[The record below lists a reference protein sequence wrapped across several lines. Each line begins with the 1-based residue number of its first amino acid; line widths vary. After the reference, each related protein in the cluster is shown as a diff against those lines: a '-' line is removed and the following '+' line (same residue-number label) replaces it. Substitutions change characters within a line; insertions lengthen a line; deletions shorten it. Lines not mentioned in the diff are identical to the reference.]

1 MRSCL
6 FTQFKKSHDLTDYY
20 FCLLRRI
27 DRILHFFLMN
37 LIRSSFTILRLN
49 LNPFGELRSTK
60 MQISPIS
67 TLSEEI
73 NDIRLR
79 TADIVANRIIPN
91 EGVIYAGG
99 DKSKKLRKE
108 INEEVKKQ
116 GLWAPHLPQEYG
128 GMGNGFLVHAYMNE
142 ILAWSP

>member
-1 MRSCL
+1 
-6 FTQFKKSHDLTDYY
+6 
-20 FCLLRRI
+20 
-27 DRILHFFLMN
+27 
-37 LIRSSFTILRLN
+37 
-49 LNPFGELRSTK
+49 

-99 DKSKKLRKE
+99 DKSK
-108 INEEVKKQ
+108 NQ
-116 GLWAPHLPQEYG
+116 FTG
-128 GMGNGFLVHAYMNE
+128 
-142 ILAWSP
+142 

>member
-1 MRSCL
+1 
-6 FTQFKKSHDLTDYY
+6 
-20 FCLLRRI
+20 
-27 DRILHFFLMN
+27 
-37 LIRSSFTILRLN
+37 
-49 LNPFGELRSTK
+49 

-108 INEEVKKQ
+108 INKIDNKLLKLFNL
-116 GLWAPHLPQEYG
+116 GKALW
-128 GMGNGFLVHAYMNE
+128 
-142 ILAWSP
+142 IL

>member
-1 MRSCL
+1 
-6 FTQFKKSHDLTDYY
+6 
-20 FCLLRRI
+20 
-27 DRILHFFLMN
+27 
-37 LIRSSFTILRLN
+37 
-49 LNPFGELRSTK
+49 
-60 MQISPIS
+60 MQISPIP

-91 EGVIYAGG
+91 EATIYAGG

-116 GLWAPHLPQEYG
+116 IRHSLPSEYG
-128 GMGNGFLVHAYMNE
+128 GMDNAFELHMNE
-142 ILAWSP
+142 ILGLLEIDSLE

>member
-1 MRSCL
+1 
-6 FTQFKKSHDLTDYY
+6 
-20 FCLLRRI
+20 
-27 DRILHFFLMN
+27 
-37 LIRSSFTILRLN
+37 
-49 LNPFGELRSTK
+49 
-60 MQISPIS
+60 MQISPIP

-91 EGVIYAGG
+91 EATIYAGG

-116 GLWAPHLPQEYG
+116 GLWAPHLPSEYG
-128 GMGNGFLVHAYMNE
+128 GMDNGFLE
-142 ILAWSP
+142 IHYPFRHIQRAGEEPINLVFLLLH